1 MAKSLKERDI
11 RLKEQGNL
19 YLRAKGVTI
28 GKASSRVLTF
38 SAGFRLGSR
47 FAYFIYIANCIV
59 NPNGTYDESDAI
71 QVCSVA
77 IYLLNGVDSSRT
89 LCMLESVNFA
99 CDEMPLA
106 FMIELSLIK
115 KS

>member
-1 MAKSLKERDI
+1 M
-11 RLKEQGNL
+11 
-19 YLRAKGVTI
+19 
-28 GKASSRVLTF
+28 LTF

-99 CDEMPLA
+99 CDDMPLA
-106 FMIELSLIK
+106 FMIDLSLIK